1 MKISIESSRPIT
13 ENFLLDLS
21 ENKIDFK
28 LDESF
33 SLQEGWY
40 ELNLPYTG
48 QRTKIKDIK
57 INDESIDKT
66 LWSGIYINGKG
77 DKIQPTSYLC
87 DDGGVMKIWIH
98 TNLGVMLD
106 RLLTEIDGEDF
117 GYPLN
122 EKYLFTVDR
131 PCLLKNTFTESIKS
145 YFAHGDGPHWWK
157 KDTDY
162 TPYKL
167 LDIATPPVEEI
178 LKEMDSISVHEVKD
192 VFGNLQIKTNSP
204 GESDLPF
211 LDMDWEKIPSMKELL
226 VDKVGFKNILS
237 ISLFALQPHKNLIL
251 H

>member
-1 MKISIESSRPIT
+1 MKISIESTKPIT

-40 ELNLPYTG
+40 ELHLPYTG

-98 TNLGVMLD
+98 TNL
-106 RLLTEIDGEDF
+106 
-117 GYPLN
+117 
-122 EKYLFTVDR
+122 
-131 PCLLKNTFTESIKS
+131 
-145 YFAHGDGPHWWK
+145 
-157 KDTDY
+157 
-162 TPYKL
+162 
-167 LDIATPPVEEI
+167 
-178 LKEMDSISVHEVKD
+178 
-192 VFGNLQIKTNSP
+192 
-204 GESDLPF
+204 
-211 LDMDWEKIPSMKELL
+211 
-226 VDKVGFKNILS
+226 
-237 ISLFALQPHKNLIL
+237 SLIHI
-251 H
+251 